1 MPGDS
6 ASQGAETVMH
16 ASDSA
21 TVVPSEAVQDAV
33 DAVEV
38 LDEELTLC
46 DESEVVL
53 VEEESED
60 FESDVDPDVVD
71 PEPDLSVERLSVL

>member
-1 MPGDS
+1 MPGDG
-6 ASQGAETVMH
+6 ASQGAETIMH
-16 ASDSA
+16 VSDSA

-38 LDEELTLC
+38 LDEELALC

-71 PEPDLSVERLSVL
+71 PEPDVPVERLSVL